1 MVGLI
6 PGLQNSLF
14 LMVILY
20 IHYRSIHWFNMLG
33 LPLRVTGNDLD
44 NEQQQ
49 RPTSSLRNEE
59 FIPDEAL
66 HMELLHDL
74 MPLVSRVIVDNIKAF
89 DPFKHLVVR
98 HIPHSD
104 EMSKKSE
111 EVQYVV

>member
-1 MVGLI
+1 
-6 PGLQNSLF
+6 
-14 LMVILY
+14 
-20 IHYRSIHWFNMLG
+20 MLG

-98 HIPHSD
+98 HIPHKYSD